1 MANGLSIQWII
12 GICLTAT
19 LAVVGWTVT
28 IAQAL
33 RMKTFEKIEREHILT
48 QANVAANNI
57 RISVLESKF
66 DTINTSLIK
75 IEHMLSAHISRDN
88 Q

>member
-19 LAVVGWTVT
+19 LAIIGWTVT

-66 DTINTSLIK
+66 DTINTSLVK
-75 IEHMLSAHISRDN
+75 IEHMLSTHIGKDLR
-88 Q
+88 